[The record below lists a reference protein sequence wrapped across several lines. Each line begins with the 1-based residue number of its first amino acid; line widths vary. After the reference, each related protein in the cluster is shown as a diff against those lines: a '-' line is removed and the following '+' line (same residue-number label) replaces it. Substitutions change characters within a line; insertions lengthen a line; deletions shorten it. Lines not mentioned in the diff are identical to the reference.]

1 MTINIKIEGDPES
14 IRSTG
19 RWLRNNL
26 SSGVHDCVTQIYKT
40 RDNSEWTWQGEAGS
54 EFRNKMNT
62 GGKKADE
69 LALDADRAGRS
80 VEVFAD
86 DLQTAQAGM
95 ARAREIASSAGL
107 QINGDEIAEPGPAPT
122 APQALPLDGSA
133 SPDAVRAYNDA
144 VTAQQA
150 HALKVQAYNQAAEE
164 ANRARGIVDGAKEI
178 GRNIWGDITGKA
190 PLHAAD
196 FVKGAVLGGLAAS
209 HVSVLKQQASRL
221 MAESD
226 LAAQRYL
233 RSPGGSPEAR
243 FQNAQAYRKFLE
255 ADEAMRRAGSVGRRI
270 ASKLP
275 IIGLGIT
282 AAGIGY
288 DISQGKPAGKAIIS
302 GVGGALA
309 AAGAGA
315 AIGTAIGG
323 PVGTVVGAV
332 GGLAVGV
339 VTSGVIDWGYDQLP
353 QGVRDGIE
361 NGVETVGNA
370 IGDAGEAVGSGA
382 KKVWDSIF

>member
-14 IRSTG
+14 IRAAG
-19 RWLRNNL
+19 RWLRSNL
-26 SSGVHDCVTQIYKT
+26 SSGVHDCVTQIYQI
-40 RDNSEWTWQGEAGS
+40 RDNSEWTWHGEAGS
-54 EFRNKMNT
+54 EFRNKMST
-62 GGKKADE
+62 GGRKADE
-69 LALDADRAGRS
+69 LAADADRAGRS

-107 QINGDEIAEPGPAPT
+107 QINGDEIVEPRPAPT
-122 APQALPLDGSA
+122 APQALPPGGSA
-133 SPDAVRAYNDA
+133 SPAAVQAHNDA
-144 VTAQQA
+144 VTAQHA

-164 ANRARGIVDGAKEI
+164 ANRSRGIMEGAKEVS
-178 GRNIWGDITGKA
+178 RNIWGDITGKA

-196 FVKGAVLGGLAAS
+196 FVKGAVLGGLGAK
-209 HVSVLKQQASRL
+209 HVSILKQQASRL
-221 MAESD
+221 MNESD

-243 FQNAQAYRKFLE
+243 FQNAQAYKKFLE

-270 ASKLP
+270 GSKLP

-309 AAGAGA
+309 AAGTGA

-370 IGDAGEAVGSGA
+370 IGDAGEAIGSGA